1 MKKMIEDTEDERIK
15 VTDVQK
21 RMDDCMIPVN
31 VQRRRVELE
40 AFSEEFRAVQAEIDD
55 MLNADGAYSGSS
67 KDDSDIAEM
76 IKEIRPEVEKIKR
89 DEADAYKYLQM
100 NLESWPLPDCLV
112 IEKQ

>member
-1 MKKMIEDTEDERIK
+1 
-15 VTDVQK
+15 
-21 RMDDCMIPVN
+21 
-31 VQRRRVELE
+31 
-40 AFSEEFRAVQAEIDD
+40 
-55 MLNADGAYSGSS
+55 
-67 KDDSDIAEM
+67 M